1 MINLDTLFEN
11 LLSSGFKLTDPETIR
26 KVKVLNIFQLVFIM
40 MAPIV
45 GLFYF
50 YVGAIF
56 LFYVVIIAGLLMGT
70 SIVLLRKTKS
80 LVYGGN
86 YAILILWGTFL
97 VIAWNTGA
105 ITFEGVIRPIWI
117 INGSLILFAIFLNGY
132 QWGTIWTTV
141 VFVET
146 GLIIYLFRNGYLFP
160 NLIPPDISPVYSL
173 GTYLVALLA
182 ILLFAFLFEKERSE
196 ALMREHGK
204 SQALRESKKYI
215 DDILDRSPI
224 PTFILDRHHRVI
236 QWNLAC
242 REMTGLK
249 SEEVLG
255 KDVWEGFYIEGQ
267 ESMADIIL
275 EDKEAFLSK
284 YEKSIVSK
292 TDTDWLQLEVLLPN
306 MDEGRG
312 KRVLISAAPIM
323 DNDGTV
329 RGAIQT
335 TQEVKSIGAAGN
347 GAFAQADGSIGPVF
361 KIDSQGRISF
371 WNQSCEETFG
381 YPSSQMIGRN
391 ALGVVA
397 KSYKRL
403 LKDTIVRTLNGE
415 SLEGRALK
423 FYDSDKKP
431 TYVLVRAFP
440 AQSAAGTNKEC
451 VFLATDVT
459 DLRLRIKKLQLFASE
474 SKENLKNLTEEYDL
488 LKKNIATFIRK
499 KEE

>member
-1 MINLDTLFEN
+1 MVNLDTLFED
-11 LLSSGFKLTDPETIR
+11 LISSGFKLTDPETIR
-26 KVKVLNIFQLVFIM
+26 KVKILNIFQFTFIM
-40 MAPIV
+40 MAPIL

-56 LFYVVIIAGLLMGT
+56 LFYVVITAGALMGT
-70 SIVLLRKTKS
+70 SVVLLRKTKS

-117 INGSLILFAIFLNGY
+117 MNGSLILFAIFLNGY
-132 QWGTIWTTV
+132 RWGTIWTIV

-160 NLIPPDISPVYSL
+160 NLIPPDIYSVYSF

-182 ILLFAFLFEKERSE
+182 ILLFAFLFEKERTE

-242 REMTGLK
+242 QEMTGLK

-255 KDVWEGFYIEGQ
+255 KEVWEGFYIEGR
-267 ESMADIIL
+267 ESMADIVL
-275 EDKEAFLSK
+275 EDQEAFLSK
-284 YEKSIVSK
+284 HAKSIVSK
-292 TDTDWLQLEVLLPN
+292 TETGWLQLEVLLPN
-306 MDEGRG
+306 MDDGRG

-335 TQEVKSIGAAGN
+335 TQEVKSIASAGN
-347 GAFAQADGSIGPVF
+347 GAFAQSDKSLGPVF
-361 KIDSQGRISF
+361 KIDSQGRITF
-371 WNQSCEETFG
+371 WNKACEETFG
-381 YPSSQMIGRN
+381 FPSSQMVGQN
-391 ALGVVA
+391 ALAVVA

-403 LKDTIVRTLNGE
+403 LKDTIIKTLNGE
-415 SLEGRALK
+415 SLEGRPLK
-423 FYDSDKKP
+423 FYDPDKNP
-431 TYVLVRAFP
+431 VYVLVRAFP
-440 AQSAAGTNKEC
+440 AQSAQGTNREC
-451 VFLATDVT
+451 VFLAMDIT
-459 DLRLRIKKLQLFASE
+459 DLRLRIKKLELYASE
-474 SKENLKNLTEEYDL
+474 SKENLKSLSEEYDL

>member
-1 MINLDTLFEN
+1 MVNLDTLFED
-11 LLSSGFKLTDPETIR
+11 LISSGFKLTDPEIIR
-26 KVKVLNIFQLVFIM
+26 KVKVLNIFQLAFIM
-40 MAPIV
+40 MAPIL

-50 YVGAIF
+50 YVGAMF
-56 LFYVVIIAGLLMGT
+56 LFYVVIIAGALMGT
-70 SIVLLRKTKS
+70 SIVLLRKTKN

-86 YAILILWGTFL
+86 YAIVILWGTFL

-117 INGSLILFAIFLNGY
+117 MNGSLILFAIFLNGY
-132 QWGTIWTTV
+132 RWGTIWTTI

-160 NLIPPDISPVYSL
+160 NLIPPDIYAVYSL

-182 ILLFAFLFEKERSE
+182 ILLFAFLFEKERTE

-242 REMTGLK
+242 QEMTGLK
-249 SEEVLG
+249 SEDVLG
-255 KDVWEGFYIEGQ
+255 KEVWDGFHIEGQ
-267 ESMADIIL
+267 ASMADIIL
-275 EDKEAFLSK
+275 EDQEAFLAK
-284 YEKSIVSK
+284 HEKSIVSK
-292 TDTDWLQLEVLLPN
+292 TETGWLQLEVLLPN

-335 TQEVKSIGAAGN
+335 TQEVKSIGSMGS
-347 GAFAQADGSIGPVF
+347 GAFAQSDESIGPVF

-371 WNQSCEETFG
+371 WNHACEETFG
-381 YPSSQMIGRN
+381 FPSSQMVGQN

-403 LKDTIVRTLNGE
+403 LKDTIVKTLNGE
-415 SLEGRALK
+415 SLEGRPLK
-423 FYDSDKKP
+423 IYDTDKKP
-431 TYVLVRAFP
+431 IYVLVRAFP
-440 AQSAAGTNKEC
+440 AQSADGTNKEC
-451 VFLATDVT
+451 VFLAMDIT
-459 DLRLRIKKLQLFASE
+459 DLRLRIKKLELYAAE
-474 SKENLKNLTEEYDL
+474 SKENLKTLSEEYDL